1 MFILDGFW
9 SFLSFSYSIGFFP
22 CKKTIS
28 DDGNSANLK
37 KWHGILNVLKAI
49 LFVTSIHGIIILIS
63 YWSFLSEWYLTL
75 EKIISILTSSLKAG
89 ATGLIFNFL
98 LVIVALLSFLII
110 YVINW
115 RNSQKLINLHHSMSS
130 KLFSSKKESI
140 RYKFGIFMAITIT
153 GHICQVFQIS
163 LVSSKIGI
171 TTFNNSIPFFTLF
184 LTINMTLDFPNMI
197 FMLTF
202 LNVSRALRDYIMADF
217 KR

>member
-1 MFILDGFW
+1 
-9 SFLSFSYSIGFFP
+9 
-22 CKKTIS
+22 
-28 DDGNSANLK
+28 
-37 KWHGILNVLKAI
+37 
-49 LFVTSIHGIIILIS
+49 
-63 YWSFLSEWYLTL
+63 
-75 EKIISILTSSLKAG
+75 
-89 ATGLIFNFL
+89 
-98 LVIVALLSFLII
+98 
-110 YVINW
+110 
-115 RNSQKLINLHHSMSS
+115 
-130 KLFSSKKESI
+130 
-140 RYKFGIFMAITIT
+140 MAITIT